1 VTTLIV
7 KFLMKSAYLP
17 ISMMWIMLSLLPLL
31 SPRIPPFVGYFLC
44 RSSEDWL
51 GLDIC
56 QLDDDG
62 LFNIPRGNLI
72 FNIFRLLGCFISLA
86 VYTTSF
92 CNVLLVGMYETFPS
106 LIFLNDR
113 LAQLQIVVR
122 HYCIFSN
129 HTQTI
134 LKYRELQ
141 ILNVMFNRIY
151 QRDLFALCM
160 GTVLLMVIPNGY
172 FIISMHQI
180 PTLFLILGIYVTF
193 IQYSVVLLIFSTAS
207 KVWINSREFVWG
219 WNRNERLLNKT
230 LTKKYGKSLQNLKV
244 KIGSTNFVELN
255 TPILLFSFCI
265 EQTITLVLLNK
276 P

>member
-1 VTTLIV
+1 
-7 KFLMKSAYLP
+7 MKSAYMS
-17 ISMMWIMLSLLPLL
+17 IGMMWILLSLLPLL

-51 GLDIC
+51 GSDTC
-56 QLDDDG
+56 KLDDDDG
-62 LFNIPRGNLI
+62 IFNIPRGNVV
-72 FNIFRLLGCFISLA
+72 FNIFRFVGCFISLA

-113 LAQLQIVVR
+113 LGQLQIVVR
-122 HYCIFSN
+122 HCTFSN

-160 GTVLLMVIPNGY
+160 GTVLLMVIPNGH

-180 PTLFLILGIYVTF
+180 PTLFLILGIYVIF
-193 IQYSVVLLIFSTAS
+193 IQYSVVLLMFSTAS
-207 KVWINSREFVWG
+207 KVWTNSCEFVWG

-230 LTKKYGKSLQNLKV
+230 LTKKYGKSLQNLKA
-244 KIGSTNFVELN
+244 KIGSTNFVERN
-255 TPILLFSFCI
+255 TPFVYFSFCI
-265 EQTITLVLLNK
+265 EQTITLVLLNIT
-276 P
+276 